1 MFNHRC
7 LHCRMC
13 AFYATSPAAPA
24 HSDPNELHN
33 SGVRALPPTPC
44 AARCTAI
51 VAPPNPRPALVTMVR
66 VFYRRAPSVAMVHI
80 SLVTMV
86 RVSTQAR
93 RQPANH
99 ASTHPK
105 ITMVMNKGTM
115 VTIYRGERTYPTTT
129 NRGTTHTPLVTMVRI
144 TFNLTRPTHK
154 PPAYTSKS
162 KRALHPESG
171 LNHPKP
177 VFANP
182 LHAPKQNIPDN
193 ICSRAYF
200 TYCILLFSLLTCS
213 CVLCAVLGAFAKF

>member
-33 SGVRALPPTPC
+33 SGGRATPPTPC

-66 VFYRRAPSVAMVHI
+66 V
-80 SLVTMV
+80 
-86 RVSTQAR
+86 STQAR
-93 RQPANH
+93 RQPANY

-154 PPAYTSKS
+154 LPAYTSKS

-182 LHAPKQNIPDN
+182 SHAPKQNIPDN

-213 CVLCAVLGAFAKF
+213 CVLCAVLDAFAKF

>member
-1 MFNHRC
+1 MTACPKRNRPG
-7 LHCRMC
+7 L
-13 AFYATSPAAPA
+13 APPALRAA
-24 HSDPNELHN
+24 YLTN
-33 SGVRALPPTPC
+33 SITQEDGRSPPTPC

-51 VAPPNPRPALVTMVR
+51 VAPPNPCPCSGYYGACFSGCYGACFPNT
-66 VFYRRAPSVAMVHI
+66 
-80 SLVTMV
+80 
-86 RVSTQAR
+86 R

-115 VTIYRGERTYPTTT
+115 VSIYRGERTYPTTT
-129 NRGTTHTPLVTMVRI
+129 NRGTTHTPPVTMVRI

-171 LNHPKP
+171 LTHPKP

-182 LHAPKQNIPDN
+182 SHDLKQNIPDN
-193 ICSRAYF
+193 ICSCAYF

>member
-1 MFNHRC
+1 MTACPKRNRPG
-7 LHCRMC
+7 L
-13 AFYATSPAAPA
+13 APPALRAA
-24 HSDPNELHN
+24 YLTN
-33 SGVRALPPTPC
+33 SITQGTGALRPTPC

-51 VAPPNPRPALVTMVR
+51 VAPPNPCPCSGYYGACFSGCYGACFPHT
-66 VFYRRAPSVAMVHI
+66 
-80 SLVTMV
+80 
-86 RVSTQAR
+86 R

-115 VTIYRGERTYPTTT
+115 VSIYRGERTYPTTT
-129 NRGTTHTPLVTMVRI
+129 NRGTTHTPSVTMVRI

-171 LNHPKP
+171 LTHPKP

-182 LHAPKQNIPDN
+182 LHDLKQNIPDN
-193 ICSRAYF
+193 ICSCAYF
-200 TYCILLFSLLTCS
+200 TYCIPLFSLLTCS
-213 CVLCAVLGAFAKF
+213 CVLCAVLDAFAKF